1 MRCVCVRK
9 CTPFNS
15 QPDVI
20 ASRAFEKHPT
30 LKVQKIMQFHL
41 FAFLAEGGFAG
52 VATQVITLSA
62 GDLLCG
68 RLQDGWHRGAD
79 RPNIAVLSM
88 CAILTLFWSF
98 LTLMGLPSTLD
109 VRQIAK
115 TIVGLPVSWCP
126 FDGVPILREG
136 NLHLPARVKFR
147 SCLRF
152 GTQDSRILRAC
163 DNAVPMQDQIM

>member
-1 MRCVCVRK
+1 MSAGNTQSQSTSDKRHILNALRLRSQMYPFQLTTRCHSLTCFRRAPK
-9 CTPFNS
+9 S
-15 QPDVI
+15 QGAEDHAI
-20 ASRAFEKHPT
+20 S
-30 LKVQKIMQFHL
+30 HL

-126 FDGVPILREG
+126 FDGVPI
-136 NLHLPARVKFR
+136 
-147 SCLRF
+147 
-152 GTQDSRILRAC
+152 
-163 DNAVPMQDQIM
+163 